1 MVIRQYFQTL
11 RGKRVNQNLSQ
22 QLLLPDLRE
31 GSEANANQIS
41 ESTTTPGSN
50 LASESNKRAQEV
62 RALFLVLGITATVY
76 LTLSFFQ
83 SRFTYFATILVFFI
97 GVLLNR
103 KNEKKEAAKALRDLE
118 ISLPM
123 TLEKLLMCIESG
135 LDIYPAIE
143 KLVTYENL
151 RRQKEDH
158 KTPKLEINIILE
170 NVVKMV
176 QSGIALENAFEN
188 VAGRYN
194 SPILKHAFIHLTL
207 SHKEGGEIAKPLREL
222 SDATNQY
229 VKDAILEDIAKLP
242 AKATIPMLLTFMG
255 LLVCF
260 LATPLISILLM
271 IQKFQTN

>member
-1 MVIRQYFQTL
+1 MIRHYFQTL
-11 RGKRVNQNLSQ
+11 RGKRVSHNLSQ
-22 QLLLPDLRE
+22 QLLIPDLRSEQEIRAGESRSDHTLKQFHE
-31 GSEANANQIS
+31 GEKDQS
-41 ESTTTPGSN
+41 
-50 LASESNKRAQEV
+50 AQRTQEL
-62 RALFLVLGITATVY
+62 RTLLIVLGITAAVY
-76 LTLSFFQ
+76 LLLSLLE

-97 GVLLNR
+97 GVLVNR

-143 KLVTYENL
+143 KLVAYENL
-151 RRQKEDH
+151 RRQKEEPH
-158 KTPKLEINIILE
+158 PKLEINIILE

-176 QSGIALENAFEN
+176 QSGIALESAFEN

-242 AKATIPMLLTFMG
+242 AKATVPMLLTFMG